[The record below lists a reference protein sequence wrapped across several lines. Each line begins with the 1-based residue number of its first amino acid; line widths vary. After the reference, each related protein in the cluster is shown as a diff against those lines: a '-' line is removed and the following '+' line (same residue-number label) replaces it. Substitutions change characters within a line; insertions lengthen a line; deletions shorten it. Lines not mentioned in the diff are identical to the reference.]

1 MLGTPPRQLFYLR
14 IWWIGQSAGNL
25 LSKEGRA
32 PQRLHARACST
43 DSVPSGPKL
52 EGNLGHYLAG
62 LIEGD
67 GAIIVPSSIRSPKGK
82 LNYPSIQVVF
92 HLKDLPLALT
102 ILKAIGQ
109 GSLQRVKGAQAYI
122 LYINSLPGAVKV
134 VELINGKM
142 RNLRLQPFI
151 A

>member
-1 MLGTPPRQLFYLR
+1 M
-14 IWWIGQSAGNL
+14 
-25 LSKEGRA
+25 
-32 PQRLHARACST
+32 
-43 DSVPSGPKL
+43 
-52 EGNLGHYLAG
+52 EGNLGQHLAG
-62 LIEGD
+62 GD
-67 GAIIVPSSIRSPKGK
+67 GAIIVPFRIRSPKGK

-122 LYINSLPGAVKV
+122 LYINSLPGVVKV

>member
-1 MLGTPPRQLFYLR
+1 
-14 IWWIGQSAGNL
+14 
-25 LSKEGRA
+25 
-32 PQRLHARACST
+32 
-43 DSVPSGPKL
+43 L

-67 GAIIVPSSIRSPKGK
+67 GAIIVPSRIRSPKGK

-109 GSLQRVKGAQAYI
+109 GSLQRVKRAQAYT
-122 LYINSLPGAVKV
+122 LYINSLPGVVKV
-134 VELINGKM
+134 VEFINGKM
-142 RNLRLQPFI
+142 RTPKVAALHHLITWFNLNLKYHFKTSEKPCIGILFYFFPTLWL
-151 A
+151 